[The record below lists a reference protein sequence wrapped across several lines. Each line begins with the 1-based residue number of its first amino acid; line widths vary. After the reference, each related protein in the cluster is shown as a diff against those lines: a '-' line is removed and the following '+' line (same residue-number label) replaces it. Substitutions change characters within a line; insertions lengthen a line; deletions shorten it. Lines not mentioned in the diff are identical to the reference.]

1 MENNFSEINIRR
13 KTMKK
18 IISVLLCVLLLAS
31 LLPVSAFA
39 ATTASGTCGDNLT
52 WTLDGDGTLTI
63 SGTGAMK
70 NYDPSNNDTT
80 APWGKNCSLI
90 KSVVISDGVTSIGD
104 YAFSG
109 CSNLT
114 SVTIPH
120 GVTSIEICAFS
131 GCSSLTSVTIPDSVT
146 SIGDYAFIGCSS
158 LTSVTIPD
166 GVTSIGERAF
176 YGCSSLTSMTIPDS
190 VTSIGDYVFC
200 DCSSL
205 TSVTIGNSVKSIGG
219 CAFYKCSSL
228 TSVTIPDSVTSI
240 GYSAFYG
247 CSSLTSVTIPDSVT
261 SIGVSAF
268 LGCSKIKVVN
278 YDGNIESWLGID
290 FADYGSNPCTYGS
303 TLYFKGELVTNAVIP
318 DSITRIKNRS
328 FYGCSSLTSVTIP
341 DSVTSI
347 GDYAFDGCSS
357 LTSVTMP
364 DSVTS
369 IGGRAFYGC
378 DKLKDVYYNGNIE
391 SWLGIDFADYGSNP
405 CTYGS
410 TLYFKGELVTNAV
423 IPDSITSIK
432 NWSFYGCSSLTS
444 MTIPDSVTS
453 IGDYA
458 FCDCSSLT
466 SVTIPDSV
474 TSIGRSAFYG
484 CSSLTSVTIP
494 DSVTSIGDYAFDG
507 CSSLT
512 SVTIPDSVTSI
523 GNSAFRGCSSLTSVT
538 IPDSVTSIGDYAF
551 YNCSSLTSVTIPD
564 SMTSIGDYAF
574 WECSK
579 LKDIAFAGS
588 KDAWASIEKV
598 DEAFLTS
605 PRIHYNCTTLEGH
618 IIPMERKD
626 PSCTSTGYIKYSC
639 ACGYEYTELLP
650 ENHDYVFIKSV
661 AATCSNAGYDVYKCS
676 KCGKILNKSN
686 GEEQL
691 PHEYEF
697 TKVVEP
703 TCLKGG
709 YTLYKCSVCGDE
721 YKDNLTPLL
730 GHSMVEVG
738 EKPATCT
745 EAGHTAG
752 VQCSRCGLVE
762 SGVTEIPAI
771 GHSYGNWTQTKA
783 PTCTAKGTET
793 GRCTRCNATETRDVE
808 ALGHNTTHHAAK
820 AATCTEAGWE
830 AYDTCSRC
838 DYTTYKEIPAT
849 GHSYTSVVTEP
860 TCTAQGYTTYTCSC
874 GDSYVADYKDALG
887 HSFGEWKQTKAPTCT
902 ANGTEVRT
910 CTRCNATETRDV
922 EALGHNTTHHAAK
935 AATCTEIGW
944 EAYDTCSRCDYTTYK
959 EIPATGHH
967 HNAVVT
973 APTCTAKGYT
983 THTCACGDSY
993 VDSYTNALGHSYK
1006 NGVCTRCGATEEV
1019 VASGT
1024 CGNDL
1029 TWTLDS
1035 NGTLTISGT
1044 GEMGK
1049 YSWGKSPWYAIR
1061 NQISEVVIENGA
1073 TSIGKFAFE
1082 SCENLR
1088 NISIPNTV
1096 KSIGVWAFSYSGVED
1111 LFIPLGVESI
1121 GDHAFNGCESL
1132 KSINV
1137 ADDNP
1142 RFSSV
1147 EGVLFN
1153 KDKTVLIRFP
1163 VISSIK
1169 QYEIPSGVTTVYY
1182 SAFDSC
1188 NGIEEVVFP
1197 NSIQT
1202 VHSCFESC
1210 TTIKSI
1216 SIPNGITTI
1225 ENCMF
1230 EGCSNLTSVTL
1241 PNSITSIGISAFLD
1255 CKSLKN
1261 VILPNELTQIDMNAF
1276 QNCTSLESVFIPL
1289 SVTHIGQYAFDNC
1302 AELKTIYYEG
1312 VAKQW
1317 EAIDIRTDNDS
1328 LTTADIIYDCLGS
1341 HIHSYTEEVTAP
1353 TCTEGGYTTY
1363 TCSECG
1369 DSYVD
1374 DYVDSLDHDLKHHA
1388 AKAATC
1394 TEKGWEAYDTCNRCD
1409 YTTYKEIPATGHH
1422 HNAVV
1427 TAPTCTAK
1435 GYTTHTCACGDSYVD
1450 SYTNALGHSYGA
1462 WTQTK
1467 APTCTEKGTEVRT
1480 CTRCNATETRDVEAL
1495 GHSYGNWTQTKAPTC
1510 TAKGT
1515 ETKTCTRCNASETR
1529 DVNALGHSYA
1539 NGKCTR
1545 CGAADPNYK
1554 PAPKAPELKITTSAG
1569 KPKIY
1574 WNAVDGAVKYWVYRS
1589 TDGKNFKYYDST
1601 TKTSYTNNSTSI
1613 GTTYY
1618 YKVKAVAVVD
1628 GKDYA
1633 SDYSVIRSI
1642 LCKPAAPTVSINR
1655 SNGKPKLSWKAVSG
1669 ATKYWIYRSTDGKE
1683 FKYFDSTTKTSYTNS
1698 GAASGTKYY
1707 YRVKAV
1713 AVVNGKNV
1721 TSANSSTK
1729 SLFTSLAKPSV
1740 SITTSNGKPKLTWK
1754 AVTGADKYYVYRS
1767 TDGKNFSYWD
1777 STTKTSYVNSGAKKN
1792 TKYYY
1797 KVKAVCASNSNA
1809 NSAQSAAVS
1818 IKATK

>member
-1 MENNFSEINIRR
+1 MKR
-13 KTMKK
+13 K
-18 IISVLLCVLLLAS
+18 IVSVLLCVLLLAS
-31 LLPVSAFA
+31 LLPMGAMA
-39 ATTASGTCGDNLT
+39 DEAKSGTCGDNLT

-63 SGTGAMK
+63 SGTGAMTNNYTETWYEYSSSIK
-70 NYDPSNNDTT
+70 N
-80 APWGKNCSLI
+80 
-90 KSVVISDGVTSIGD
+90 VVIDDGVTSIGRS
-104 YAFSG
+104 AFSG
-109 CSNLT
+109 CSSLT
-114 SVTIPH
+114 SVTIPDSVTSI
-120 GVTSIEICAFS
+120 GVAAFSRCGLTSVTIPDSVTSIEEGAFS
-131 GCSSLTSVTIPDSVT
+131 RCSSLTSVTIPDSVTSIEFNAFSRCGLTSVTIPDSVTSIEGDTFSGCSSLTSVTIGNSVTSIGRSAFSGCSSLTSVTIPDSVTSIGYGAFFGCSSLTSVTIPDSVT
-146 SIGDYAFIGCSS
+146 SIGDYAF
-158 LTSVTIPD
+158 
-166 GVTSIGERAF
+166 E
-176 YGCSSLTSMTIPDS
+176 
-190 VTSIGDYVFC
+190 
-200 DCSSL
+200 
-205 TSVTIGNSVKSIGG
+205 N
-219 CAFYKCSSL
+219 CSSL

-240 GYSAFYG
+240 GDYAFFDCSSLTSVTIGNSVTGIGESAFTGCSSLTSITIPNSVSKISYGTFERCENLKSVTIPTSVKSIGDSAFYG

-261 SIGVSAF
+261 SIGYDAF
-268 LGCSKIKVVN
+268 SYCSKIKDAYYN
-278 YDGNIESWLGID
+278 GDIESWLGIE
-290 FADYGSNPCTYGS
+290 FGGGSSNPCTNGS
-303 TLYFKGELVTNAVIP
+303 NLYFNGELVTDVVIP
-318 DSITRIKNRS
+318 GSITSIGGWAFS
-328 FYGCSSLTSVTIP
+328 GCSSLTSVTIP

-347 GDYAFDGCSS
+347 GY
-357 LTSVTMP
+357 
-364 DSVTS
+364 
-369 IGGRAFYGC
+369 
-378 DKLKDVYYNGNIE
+378 
-391 SWLGIDFADYGSNP
+391 
-405 CTYGS
+405 
-410 TLYFKGELVTNAV
+410 
-423 IPDSITSIK
+423 
-432 NWSFYGCSSLTS
+432 
-444 MTIPDSVTS
+444 
-453 IGDYA
+453 YA
-458 FCDCSSLT
+458 FC
-466 SVTIPDSV
+466 
-474 TSIGRSAFYG
+474 
-484 CSSLTSVTIP
+484 
-494 DSVTSIGDYAFDG
+494 
-507 CSSLT
+507 
-512 SVTIPDSVTSI
+512 
-523 GNSAFRGCSSLTSVT
+523 
-538 IPDSVTSIGDYAF
+538 
-551 YNCSSLTSVTIPD
+551 
-564 SMTSIGDYAF
+564 
-574 WECSK
+574 ECSK

-588 KDAWASIEKV
+588 KDAWASIGMV
-598 DEAFLTS
+598 NEAFSTS

-618 IIPMERKD
+618 IIPVERKD

-650 ENHDYVFIKSV
+650 QSHDYVFIESV
-661 AATCSNAGYDVYKCS
+661 A
-676 KCGKILNKSN
+676 
-686 GEEQL
+686 
-691 PHEYEF
+691 
-697 TKVVEP
+697 
-703 TCLKGG
+703 
-709 YTLYKCSVCGDE
+709 
-721 YKDNLTPLL
+721 
-730 GHSMVEVG
+730 
-738 EKPATCT
+738 ATCT

-762 SGVTEIPAI
+762 SGVTEIPAL

-793 GRCTRCNATETRDVE
+793 KTCTRCNAAQTRDVN
-808 ALGHNTTHHAAK
+808 ALGHDLKHHAAK

-838 DYTTYKEIPAT
+838 NYTTYKEIPAT
-849 GHSYTSVVTEP
+849 GHHHNAVVTAP
-860 TCTAQGYTTYTCSC
+860 TCTEKGYTTHTCAC
-874 GDSYVADYKDALG
+874 GDSYVDSYTDALG
-887 HSFGEWKQTKAPTCT
+887 HSYGAWTQTKAPTCT
-902 ANGTEVRT
+902 AKGTEVRT
-910 CTRCNATETRDV
+910 CARCNVTETRDV
-922 EALGHNTTHHAAK
+922 EALGHDLKHHAAK
-935 AATCTEIGW
+935 AATCTEKGW
-944 EAYDTCSRCDYTTYK
+944 AAYETCSRCDYTTYK

-973 APTCTAKGYT
+973 APTCTEKGYT

-993 VDSYTNALGHSYK
+993 VDSYTDALGHSYK

-1024 CGNDL
+1024 CGANL

-1096 KSIGVWAFSYSGVED
+1096 KSIGGWAFSYSGVED

-1261 VILPNELTQIDMNAF
+1261 VVLPNELTQIDLNAF

-1369 DSYVD
+1369 DSYID
-1374 DYVDSLDHDLKHHA
+1374 DYVDSLDHDRIHHAAKSATCTEMGWEAYDTCSRCDYTTYKEIPATGHHHNAVVTAPTCTAKGYTTHTCACGDSYVDTYTDALGHSYGTWKQTKAPTCTAKGTVVRTCTRCNATETMDVEALGHDLKHHA

-1450 SYTNALGHSYGA
+1450 SYTAALGHSY
-1462 WTQTK
+1462 K
-1467 APTCTEKGTEVRT
+1467 NGT
-1480 CTRCNATETRDVEAL
+1480 
-1495 GHSYGNWTQTKAPTC
+1495 
-1510 TAKGT
+1510 
-1515 ETKTCTRCNASETR
+1515 
-1529 DVNALGHSYA
+1529 
-1539 NGKCTR
+1539 CTR

-1574 WNAVDGAVKYWVYRS
+1574 WNAVDGAVKYWIYRS
-1589 TDGKNFKYYDST
+1589 TDGKKFSYYDST
-1601 TKTSYTNNSTSI
+1601 TKTSYTNSSTSI

-1618 YKVKAVAVVD
+1618 YKVKAVNSNNA
-1628 GKDYA
+1628 A
-1633 SDYSVIRSI
+1633 SDYSVSKSI
-1642 LCKPAAPTVSINR
+1642 QCKPAAPSVSIYR
-1655 SNGKPKLSWKAVSG
+1655 TNGKPQLKWSAVTG

-1729 SLFTSLAKPSV
+1729 SLMTTLAKPSV
-1740 SITTSNGKPKLTWK
+1740 SITTSNGKPKLSWK

-1777 STTKTSYVNSGAKKN
+1777 STTKTSYINSGAKKN